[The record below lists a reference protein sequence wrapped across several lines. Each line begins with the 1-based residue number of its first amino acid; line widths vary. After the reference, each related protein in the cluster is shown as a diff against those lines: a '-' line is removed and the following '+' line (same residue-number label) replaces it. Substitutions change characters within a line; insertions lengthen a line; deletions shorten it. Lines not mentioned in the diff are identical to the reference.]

1 MALGAIINSSLSG
14 ILTSQEALRVTGN
27 NITNVNTPGFARQAV
42 RTEAN
47 VVGSLTSGVSIASIE
62 RVVDRFLDEAAL
74 RAASEATR
82 FDAKSSLHD
91 LLQSSLGTPDSD
103 GSIGARINATFA
115 ALANLALD
123 PSDAVARQSFL
134 ERLQGFA
141 GEVSRIADEIQTL
154 RADASR
160 RIDNETGRANEALK
174 QIFDTNRKIV
184 EQTLR
189 GGDVAALE
197 NQRQT
202 AMNTLSEIIDIR
214 LTRNA
219 DGSIDVSTGTG
230 TQLVTRSFF
239 GRLSHEQPAIVEPRS
254 EFAPILLERIEPSSG
269 LARGNPRT
277 IDAEIRSGSLRGL
290 LDMRDGDLVDM
301 SVALGEL
308 AARVA
313 DEMNA
318 EHNRSSAVPPP
329 AALVGRA
336 TPFLAT
342 DPHNFAGT
350 ATFVVVDASGDVA
363 ASFTYDFGANPM
375 ATFSDVVTAVNTGL
389 GGAGTLSLTGG
400 VMRLEAAPPNSGV
413 LIAEDDA
420 TASDRAGRSFSHFFG
435 MNDLLEARS
444 TGIFETGVAAD
455 DAHNIG
461 AGGMLEFA
469 VHDAFG
475 REIAR
480 AVIDTGT
487 TTTHQDILDAINDT
501 TTGIGNF
508 FTFALDAKGAL
519 VATPTSPTSNLGF
532 ALVND
537 STDIGGTGVSYG
549 AAFGIGEGRRAEAA
563 IDFRLVDDTPGKA
576 ATLATARFD
585 VGTMVGQP
593 ALAAGDQRGVLALQ
607 GLESKVISTRIAGQ
621 LAGQNR
627 TLSTLGGA
635 VMANFGLLADR
646 AATSA
651 EDSGALRVDV
661 DFQRQSV
668 SGVNLDEEL
677 SNLIIYQNS
686 YNAAARMLATVQE
699 LFDTLL
705 ASV

>member
-91 LLQSSLGTPDSD
+91 LLQSSLGSPDGE
-103 GSIGARINATFA
+103 GSVGARINATFA

-123 PSDAVARQSFL
+123 PADAVARQSFL

-141 GEVSRIADEIQTL
+141 GEVSRIGAEIQTL

-197 NQRQT
+197 NQRQS
-202 AMNTLSEIIDIR
+202 AMTTLSEIVDVR

-239 GRLSHEQPAIVEPRS
+239 GRLSHEQPAIVEPQS
-254 EFAPILLERIEPSSG
+254 DFAPILLERIEPSSG
-269 LARGNPRT
+269 LPRGTPRAV
-277 IDAEIRSGSLRGL
+277 DAEIRSGSLRGL

-308 AARVA
+308 AARVG
-313 DEMNA
+313 DEFNA
-318 EHNRSSAVPPP
+318 VHNRSSAVPPP
-329 AALVGRA
+329 ALLEGRPTA
-336 TPFLAT
+336 FLAT
-342 DPHNFAGT
+342 DPHNFTGRS
-350 ATFVVVDASGDVA
+350 TFVAVDAAGNVA
-363 ASFTYDFGANPM
+363 ASYTYDFSANPS
-375 ATFSDVVTAVNTGL
+375 ATFGDVVTAVNAGL
-389 GGAGTLSLTGG
+389 GGAATLSLNGG
-400 VMRLEAAPPNSGV
+400 TMSFATATPGGGV
-413 LIAEDDA
+413 LIAEGDA
-420 TASDRAGRSFSHFFG
+420 APSDRAGRAFSHFFG

-444 TGIFETGVAAD
+444 TGLFETGVAGGD
-455 DAHNIG
+455 NHNIQP
-461 AGGMLEFA
+461 GGTLEFA
-469 VHDAFG
+469 VRDVSG

-480 AVIDTGT
+480 ITVDAGATA
-487 TTTHQDILDAINDT
+487 THQEVLDALNAP
-501 TTGIGNF
+501 GALGNF

-519 VATPTSPTSNLGF
+519 AATPTSPTGNLSF
-532 ALVND
+532 DLVAD
-537 STDIGGTGVSYG
+537 STDIGGTGVGFG
-549 AAFGIGEGRRAEAA
+549 AFFGVGEGRRAEAA

-585 VGTMVGQP
+585 VGTMVGEP
-593 ALAAGDQRGVLALQ
+593 ALASGDQRGVLAMQ
-607 GLESKVISTRIAGQ
+607 ALETKVISTRIAGQ

-651 EDSGALRVDV
+651 EDSDALRLDV
-661 DFQRQSV
+661 DFQRQSI

-686 YNAAARMLATVQE
+686 YNAAARMLASVQE